1 VLAAVATMGLA
12 AGDSKLGEACINRL
26 DRLAIQLAETV
37 DAIARANGLSTEEL
51 AERIPG
57 KLSLL
62 LHEFH
67 RYHRKDHL
75 GELTRT
81 QGDGLLPTL
90 MDRIGKRSW

>member
-37 DAIARANGLSTEEL
+37 DAIARANGLPTEEL
-51 AERIPG
+51 AEPIAG

-62 LHEFH
+62 LH
-67 RYHRKDHL
+67 
-75 GELTRT
+75 GIPSW
-81 QGDGLLPTL
+81 QNPVVSPQA
-90 MDRIGKRSW
+90 IGTPLQDDVGSYTIS